1 MSQKRVQKKSQFSME
16 YLMVIAFVLVL
27 FVPAL
32 GYLVS
37 SSGES
42 EVEFTRLK
50 VNVLAN
56 TILDESKVLYY
67 SGGYGKRSIRY
78 ILPER
83 ITAFYLTGEKNEQLV
98 FEMNTPLG
106 KRDLVYFSET
116 PLIFP
121 DPIMDDGGENKITN
135 LNTIYLL
142 KQEDK
147 TEIIICTNLYMVESP
162 CLGLAEEVAEPEV
175 LP

>member
-1 MSQKRVQKKSQFSME
+1 MLKRKSQFSME

-27 FVPAL
+27 FVPTLA
-32 GYLVS
+32 YLMSNS
-37 SSGES
+37 SET
-42 EVEFTRLK
+42 EVEFTRMK

-56 TILDESKVLYY
+56 TIIDEAKILYY

-106 KRDLVYFSET
+106 KRDLVYFPET

-121 DPIMDDGGENKITN
+121 NPIKDEGGDNKITN

-142 KQEDK
+142 KQENE
-147 TEIIICTNLYMVESP
+147 TSIIICTNLYMVDPP
-162 CLGLAEEVAEPEV
+162 CLGLAEEVTEPEV
-175 LP
+175 IE